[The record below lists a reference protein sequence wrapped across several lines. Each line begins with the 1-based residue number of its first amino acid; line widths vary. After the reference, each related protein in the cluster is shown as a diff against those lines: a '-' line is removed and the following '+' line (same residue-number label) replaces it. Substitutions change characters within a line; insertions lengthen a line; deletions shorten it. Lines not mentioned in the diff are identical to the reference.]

1 MNILRIEHH
10 DSKLGM
16 WSTNVEGLPAL
27 EHLSDPR
34 LASMEMPFSEN
45 YKKDSKD
52 WVTAVRSREELL
64 GWFTKKD
71 IAELIALGFR
81 VLELEVSEAS
91 LEDNQV
97 LFPTDARIQEIDIT
111 NEFTVQPVEA

>member
-1 MNILRIEHH
+1 MNILRIEHR

-16 WSTNVEGLPAL
+16 WSTDIEGQPAL
-27 EHLSDPR
+27 AHLSDPR
-34 LASMEMPFSEN
+34 LAGMDMPFSEN

-64 GWFTKKD
+64 GWFTEKD

-97 LFPTDARIQEIDIT
+97 LFPTDARIQEVDIT
-111 NEFTVQPVEA
+111 HEFIIARVD